1 MNKCPDSGTLLKD
14 IDTILGELNA
24 LCAAHEARRAT
35 GLGPTRY
42 EARPRIGFR
51 PTAVKEV
58 GAFKEKSVVLSVT
71 EMNAQQPV
79 TSLASLNAAVLTKV
93 NATVELTVEYH
104 TANGRFDARSAATD
118 TVIQLWGRLAV
129 EHGQCSHLVIRPNS
143 ADDKPLSRRL
153 NALEMFYHSASA
165 QLDTPQ
171 DDRQSGDVHR
181 QTAGPKQALEKN
193 DTADVLFSDDILP
206 REDAATQA
214 SAFPVD
220 TPNLPPSYRV
230 LMMNS
235 KDGAEY
241 AWPVLCPSQWTS
253 EYAMERAKAAVSVV
267 KAEDQLAVLDGE
279 TGVSN
284 YRHRL
289 TDELCERGFIV
300 PDTDE
305 GPVWD

>member
-1 MNKCPDSGTLLKD
+1 MNNRPDSGTLLKD
-14 IDTILGELNA
+14 IDIILSELNA
-24 LCAAHEARRAT
+24 LCAAHDAQRAT
-35 GLGPTRY
+35 GFSPTLY
-42 EARPRIGFR
+42 EARPRTGLR
-51 PTAVKEV
+51 PATVKQV
-58 GAFKEKSVVLSVT
+58 GAIKEKSAVLSVT
-71 EMNAQQPV
+71 ETNVPRPV
-79 TSLASLNAAVLTKV
+79 TALTTLNAAVLRKV

-104 TANGRFDARSAATD
+104 TAHGRFDTCCTATD
-118 TVIQLWGRLAV
+118 TVIQLWDRLAV
-129 EHGQCSHLVIRPNS
+129 ERGQCSHLVIRPNS
-143 ADDKPLSRRL
+143 PDDKPLSRRL

-171 DDRQSGDVHR
+171 DSRQSGDVRR
-181 QTAGPKQALEKN
+181 QIAEPKQALEKN

-214 SAFPVD
+214 PAFPVD
-220 TPNLPPSYRV
+220 TPDLPPSYRV
-230 LMMNS
+230 LMLNS

-253 EYAMERAKAAVSVV
+253 EYAMERAKAAVSIV
-267 KAEDQLAVLDGE
+267 KAEDRLAVLDGE
-279 TGVSN
+279 TGISN

-289 TDELCERGFIV
+289 MDELCERGFIV